1 MQFHLQPHK
10 KNNIVGNKIN
20 KLYTKNYKT
29 ASEESKDLNT
39 QKDILCL
46 QIGRLHIVK
55 MQYYPK
61 QINRFKSQWLF
72 FFLRNRKA
80 GPKMYME
87 LQGTLNSQN
96 NPE

>member
-39 QKDILCL
+39 PKDICVHE
-46 QIGRLHIVK
+46 RL
-55 MQYYPK
+55 
-61 QINRFKSQWLF
+61 F
-72 FFLRNRKA
+72 
-80 GPKMYME
+80 
-87 LQGTLNSQN
+87 
-96 NPE
+96 

>member
-1 MQFHLQPHK
+1 M
-10 KNNIVGNKIN
+10 
-20 KLYTKNYKT
+20 YTENYKILLK
-29 ASEESKDLNT
+29 EMKDDINT

-72 FFLRNRKA
+72 FFFLRNRKA